1 MDDPSTI
8 RPGTPVV
15 GGAGLSTGND
25 EPPRNEIG
33 WIRST
38 LSAVAIVALGFVG
51 AVWVPNVIIT
61 KLDSP
66 SSFVRSLLAGGLVVL
81 VVVAM
86 AWGLRRL
93 QARRLI

>member
-1 MDDPSTI
+1 MDDPSTS

-15 GGAGLSTGND
+15 GGAGLSTASD
-25 EPPRNEIG
+25 ESPRYEIG

-51 AVWVPNVIIT
+51 AVWVPNLIIV
-61 KLDSP
+61 KLDAP
-66 SSFVRSLLAGGLVVL
+66 SAFVRSLLAGGLVIL